1 MNLNNMPNV
10 NHPWSLIFFACLS
23 IFISSCSTPEPPLH
37 QARLVTMGS
46 FLDISIWG
54 TDQDTA
60 EQAIGAIGSVF
71 NDIHH
76 NWHAWQP
83 SRLTR
88 INEQLAKGESIA
100 LEPDGIGIIQEAGR
114 LARASDHLFN
124 PAIGGLIAL
133 WGFQSDD
140 RPQGPPPAMSTIA
153 PLLSG
158 NPTMDDLVITGTTL
172 RSANPAVQLD
182 FGAIAQGYAVD
193 KAITLLRARG
203 INNAIVNASGDV
215 RAIGKHGN
223 RPWRVGIRHPR
234 ESGVIAAVELADGES
249 VVTSGDYERFF
260 DHQGTRYHHIIDPR
274 TGYPAKGTTSVTVI
288 HDNATTADA
297 AATALVV
304 AGPKLYSKIARQMG
318 ITQVMLIDDKLTVYM
333 TPAME
338 RRLHFEIE
346 PKPTVIISD
355 LP

>member
-1 MNLNNMPNV
+1 MQY
-10 NHPWSLIFFACLS
+10 
-23 IFISSCSTPEPPLH
+23 PEPPLH

-60 EQAIGAIGSVF
+60 EQAISAIGSVF

-83 SRLTR
+83 SRLTH
-88 INEQLAKGESIA
+88 INEQLAKGESVA
-100 LEPDGIGIIQEAGR
+100 LEPDDIGIIQEAGR

-124 PAIGGLIAL
+124 PAIGRLIAL

-140 RPQGPPPAMSTIA
+140 RPQGPPPAMSAIT

-158 NPTMDDLVITGTTL
+158 NPAMDDLVITGATL
-172 RSANPAVQLD
+172 KSTNPAVQLD

-193 KAITLLRARG
+193 KAIALLRARE

-215 RAIGKHGN
+215 RAIGKHGD

-234 ESGVIAAVELADGES
+234 ESGVIASVELADGES

-260 DHQGTRYHHIIDPR
+260 DHQGVRYHHIIDPR

-297 AATALVV
+297 ATTALLV
-304 AGPKLYSKIARQMG
+304 AGPKLYLKIARQMG
-318 ITQVMLIDDKLTVYM
+318 ITKIMLIDDKLTVYM

-338 RRLHFEIE
+338 RRLRFEID
-346 PKPTVIISD
+346 PQPTVIISD